1 MKFSRLGLLGL
12 ALAAFAAPAM
22 SQAVGSSMPA
32 VVEVDGM
39 AGSKATSYDDFLG
52 RTVLIEFFAYW

>member
-1 MKFSRLGLLGL
+1 
-12 ALAAFAAPAM
+12 
-22 SQAVGSSMPA
+22 MPA

-52 RTVLIEFFAYW
+52 RTQMNWVKSQLSASKAGPAGKARLMGR